1 MSNLYVLIFGG
12 SLSDFTPAP
21 KSQIVT
27 VYRGVAIYRIEN
39 SRYWYVRTWD
49 RHRRKYVVRSTKE
62 THKIPAL
69 KFAQTVGLK
78 LLSSQTVSEEK
89 SAFKTFA
96 YQLLS
101 NEKIA
106 SDSGNRSVGSYKAMV
121 WCIHNSDWGL
131 LKVFGDTDVRDITTT
146 DFREYMDFLDR
157 ENPDWAPS
165 TKNTIL
171 ATFRNVLKQA
181 RDKRIIDKVPETPRS
196 RQVDNPRPFFRFYP
210 VVSHDEDAYRQLIEA
225 ADLMSQS
232 DQAGI
237 GGKVSDELRDIIP
250 FLVSSF
256 VRPISSELYA
266 IRHKDIT
273 IADNPKR
280 LLITIRNWKTGFRV
294 ANTLSDAVGI
304 YEQICQR
311 HPNHS
316 EDDHIFLPDY
326 TNRIT
331 AMQVIQKRFRTLLK
345 MANLQTDPVTGARH
359 SIYSLRHTAI
369 CRRLVLSGGK
379 VNIFT
384 LARNAGTSVD
394 QIERFYARNLPLSS
408 EMVRNLQTT

>member
-1 MSNLYVLIFGG
+1 MSNLRVSIFGG
-12 SLSDFTPAP
+12 FVSDLPPAKP
-21 KSQIVT
+21 LQSIPVF
-27 VYRGVAIYRIEN
+27 RGVAIYRIER

-49 RHRRKYVVRSTKE
+49 RNRRKYVVRSTKE

-89 SAFKTFA
+89 SSFKTFA

-101 NEKIA
+101 SEKIA
-106 SDSGNRSVGSYKAMV
+106 SDNGNRSVGSYKAMV

-131 LKVFGDTDVRDITTT
+131 LKVFGGTDVRDITTT
-146 DFREYMDFLDR
+146 DFREYMEFLDR

-196 RQVDNPRPFFRFYP
+196 RQADNPRPFFRFYP
-210 VVSHDEDAYRQLIEA
+210 LVSQEEDAYQRLVDT
-225 ADLMSQS
+225 ADQISLLG
-232 DQAGI
+232 QAGM
-237 GGKVSDELRDIIP
+237 GSRAAEELRDIIP

-256 VRPISSELYA
+256 VRPVSSELYA
-266 IRHKDIT
+266 IRHKDVT
-273 IADNPKR
+273 VAENPKR
-280 LLITIRNWKTGFRV
+280 LLITIRNGKTGFRV
-294 ANTLSDAVGI
+294 ANTLSEAVGI
-304 YEQICQR
+304 YERICQR
-311 HPNHS
+311 HPNHND
-316 EDDHIFLPDY
+316 DDHIFLPEY

-331 AMQVIQKRFRTLLK
+331 AMQAIQKRFRSLLK
-345 MANLQTDPVTGARH
+345 MANLQHDPLTGASH